1 MNGKHRFITIL
12 SLDDIKQ
19 LQTVEF
25 GMTRLFSLF
34 LAMLNVVFN
43 QLSSQTANAA
53 LLDAYQVGKS

>member
-1 MNGKHRFITIL
+1 MNLKHRFITIL
-12 SLDDIKQ
+12 SLDIKQ

-43 QLSSQTANAA
+43 QLSLQTANAE